1 MNNEL
6 KNTIV
11 EIVDLNTGEL
21 YFESRKCRFLF
32 SYGLQGLDKCFE
44 VYYNLLRTGKDCTIN
59 ISSFSPD
66 TNLKEAEFKFIESK
80 LPF

>member
-1 MNNEL
+1 MNNEI

-21 YFESRKCRFLF
+21 YYESRKCRPLY
-32 SYGLQGLDKCFE
+32 SYGLQGLDKCFA

-66 TNLKEAEFKFIESK
+66 TDLKQAEFKFIESK

>member
-1 MNNEL
+1 MKNDL

-21 YFESRKCRFLF
+21 YYESRKCRPLY
-32 SYGLQGLDKCFE
+32 SYGLQGLDKCFD
-44 VYYNLLRTGKDCTIN
+44 VYYNLLRKGVDCTIN
-59 ISSFSPD
+59 ISSFSLD
-66 TNLKEAEFKFIESK
+66 IDLKQAEFKFIESK